1 MLRCK
6 KEKFRARDRERLRRQ
21 GELRAELEEML
32 EKQRQQDLDQVA
44 EELHRGQLGQVEASE
59 RSEEVRG
66 NYEKKINSLRTVFEI
81 AEPQN
86 NTPREIP
93 DHLVDMITF
102 EPMHDPV
109 ITKNGMFF
117 FSFFFS
123 FFWKRK
129 SRGLIYHK
137 NVTQAAN
144 TAFPFILNYRPLLRA
159 SDNIRAFETHTHRS
173 PHQVSH
179 HHHHTLTNKKEIP
192 RIDIPPSQKRV
203 HLTPN

>member
-44 EELHRGQLGQVEASE
+44 EELHRGELGQVEASE

-117 FSFFFS
+117 SFSFFFS

-129 SRGLIYHK
+129 FRGLIYHK
-137 NVTQAAN
+137 NVT
-144 TAFPFILNYRPLLRA
+144 
-159 SDNIRAFETHTHRS
+159 
-173 PHQVSH
+173 
-179 HHHHTLTNKKEIP
+179 
-192 RIDIPPSQKRV
+192 
-203 HLTPN
+203 

>member
-44 EELHRGQLGQVEASE
+44 EELHRGELGQVEASE

-109 ITKNGMFF
+109 ITKNGMFSFLF
-117 FSFFFS
+117 FSLVS
-123 FFWKRK
+123 LLKRK
-129 SRGLIYHK
+129 FRGLIYHK
-137 NVTQAAN
+137 NVTRAAN
-144 TAFPFILNYRPLLRA
+144 TAFPFISNYRPLLRA
-159 SDNIRAFETHTHRS
+159 SNNIRAFETYTHRS

-179 HHHHTLTNKKEIP
+179 HRFPLANKNFLE
-192 RIDIPPSQKRV
+192 
-203 HLTPN
+203 

>member
-32 EKQRQQDLDQVA
+32 EKQRQQDLDLVA
-44 EELHRGQLGQVEASE
+44 EELHRGKLGQVEASE

-117 FSFFFS
+117 FSFPFFL
-123 FFWKRK
+123 FCFWKRK
-129 SRGLIYHK
+129 FRGLIYHQ
-137 NVTQAAN
+137 NVTRAAN
-144 TAFPFILNYRPLLRA
+144 TAFPSILNYRALLRA
-159 SDNIRAFETHTHRS
+159 SDNIRAFETYTHRS

-179 HHHHTLTNKKEIP
+179 HHALTNKKEIP
-192 RIDIPPSQKRV
+192 RVDSPPQKESISP
-203 HLTPN
+203 LN

>member
-44 EELHRGQLGQVEASE
+44 EELHRGKLGQVEASE

-117 FSFFFS
+117 SFLFFSFP
-123 FFWKRK
+123 FFWKRNF
-129 SRGLIYHK
+129 RGLIYQK

-144 TAFPFILNYRPLLRA
+144 TAFPFILNHRPLLRA
-159 SDNIRAFETHTHRS
+159 SDNIRAFETYTHRS

-179 HHHHTLTNKKEIP
+179 HHFPLANKKFLE
-192 RIDIPPSQKRV
+192 
-203 HLTPN
+203 

>member
-32 EKQRQQDLDQVA
+32 EKQRQQDLDLVA
-44 EELHRGQLGQVEASE
+44 EELHRGKLGQVEASE

-66 NYEKKINSLRTVFEI
+66 NFEKKINSLRTVFEI

-117 FSFFFS
+117 FFLFFS
-123 FFWKRK
+123 FKRRI
-129 SRGLIYHK
+129 SRSNIIIK
-137 NVTQAAN
+137 NVTRAAN
-144 TAFPFILNYRPLLRA
+144 TAFCF
-159 SDNIRAFETHTHRS
+159 S
-173 PHQVSH
+173 
-179 HHHHTLTNKKEIP
+179 
-192 RIDIPPSQKRV
+192 
-203 HLTPN
+203 

>member
-32 EKQRQQDLDQVA
+32 EKQRQQDLDAVA
-44 EELHRGQLGQVEASE
+44 EELHRGKLGQVEASE

-66 NYEKKINSLRTVFEI
+66 NFEKKINSLRTVFEI

-117 FSFFFS
+117 LSFFLFSFFS
-123 FFWKRK
+123 LKK
-129 SRGLIYHK
+129 KISR
-137 NVTQAAN
+137 
-144 TAFPFILNYRPLLRA
+144 F
-159 SDNIRAFETHTHRS
+159 NIS
-173 PHQVSH
+173 
-179 HHHHTLTNKKEIP
+179 
-192 RIDIPPSQKRV
+192 
-203 HLTPN
+203 

>member
-117 FSFFFS
+117 FFFFS
-123 FFWKRK
+123 FV
-129 SRGLIYHK
+129 S
-137 NVTQAAN
+137 
-144 TAFPFILNYRPLLRA
+144 LL
-159 SDNIRAFETHTHRS
+159 E
-173 PHQVSH
+173 
-179 HHHHTLTNKKEIP
+179 KKIP
-192 RIDIPPSQKRV
+192 RFNLS
-203 HLTPN
+203 

>member
-32 EKQRQQDLDQVA
+32 EKQRQRDLDLVA
-44 EELHRGQLGQVEASE
+44 EELHRGKLGQVEASE

-117 FSFFFS
+117 FSFLSFPFFFS

-129 SRGLIYHK
+129 FRGLLYHK
-137 NVTQAAN
+137 KRYSSSSHR
-144 TAFPFILNYRPLLRA
+144 FPFYLKLQA
-159 SDNIRAFETHTHRS
+159 
-173 PHQVSH
+173 
-179 HHHHTLTNKKEIP
+179 
-192 RIDIPPSQKRV
+192 
-203 HLTPN
+203 TPTSERQYTSI